1 MTDDRDQSLI
11 AGGGEMGERI
21 RVFDWSRT
29 PLGPRESWSPALRTT
44 VGLLLANRFP
54 MLLWWGP
61 DYISIYNDAYAP
73 ILGHKHP
80 RALGQPVSECWSEIW
95 HILQPLIDTPFKGG
109 PATWIEDLELH
120 IRRLGFTEEGHFTV
134 AYSPV
139 PDSTAPHEI
148 GGVLATVHEIT
159 QKVVGERRI
168 VILRDLGAQAAE
180 SSAEETCR
188 VAAQT
193 LAGHGKD
200 VPFALLYLVD
210 PDGAHARLA
219 GAAGIEPGAE
229 ASPLVAALDPLADT
243 ERGWPLAAAFH
254 SQTMVTVTNLDARFG
269 VVPAD
274 PWADP
279 LHSAVVVP
287 VRSSKADELAGLLVA
302 GVSSRLTFDELYR
315 GFYELLA
322 SQIATAIAKA
332 RAYEEERKRAE
343 ALAEIDRAK
352 TAFFSNV
359 SHEFRTP
366 LTLML
371 GPLEELKGSLGDSDS
386 AATSPQF
393 QQLDLVHRNGLRLLK
408 LVNTLLDFSRIE
420 AGRVQAV
427 YEPTD
432 LAAHTAEL
440 ASVFRSATE
449 KAGLKLIVDCPR
461 LSERAY
467 VDCEMWEKI
476 VLNLVSNAFKFTFE
490 GEIEVRLRKTT
501 SHFELAVR
509 DTGTGISP
517 DELPKLFERFHRVA
531 GARGRTHEGSGIGL
545 ALVQELAR
553 LHGGSVFAESV
564 YGKGSTFT
572 VQIPVG
578 HGHLPQQQIGAERT
592 LASTALGARPFL
604 EEALRWLPDAG
615 RDEALVVGDVAPP
628 EPARSADGERPRIVL
643 ADDNADM
650 RDYVRRL
657 LSSRYEVEAV
667 ADGAAAL
674 AAIERHAPDLVLSD
688 IMMPRVDGLELLAR
702 LRSDPRTSTL
712 PIILLSA
719 RAGEEARVE
728 GLQTGADDYLIK
740 PFTARELLAR
750 VTAHLQTARVR
761 RKAGKAVEASEARLT
776 ARNARLSLLSEAL
789 EHLLSSQDPE
799 RLVRDLFP
807 KVAAQLG
814 VDTYFNY
821 MVSGD
826 GRLTMHSCAGVS
838 DDIARE
844 IRHLQ
849 FGQAICG
856 TVAQTRKPIVANDI
870 LHSDY
875 DKAALVRGFGI
886 QTYACHPLMSGSR
899 LLGTLSFASR
909 TRTHFEHDELE
920 FMRLISHYVAL
931 AMERV
936 EGERTLRESEARFR
950 HMADNAPVMVW
961 VTDPAGSSSYLSRSW
976 YEFTGQSP
984 ETALGSGWLDAL
996 HPDDRAMADN
1006 TFVGAN
1012 SRQAG
1017 FRVEYRLRR
1026 KDGEYRWVLDSAAP
1040 RLGEDG
1046 EFLGYIGSVID
1057 ITERKRAEQT
1067 QQLLL
1072 NELNHRVKNTL
1083 ASVQAIV
1090 QRTLRSTNDPAD
1102 FANRFSGRIQSLARV
1117 HSLLTDTSW
1126 QGTGLREL
1134 ILDQLLQGAVDE
1146 TRVTAW
1152 GPAIRLGPQMALHLA
1167 LMLHE
1172 LGTNS
1177 VKYGALS
1184 AAGGWVTIKW
1194 SVRDTELQLRWVE
1207 RGGPTVTAPMS
1218 RGFGTTLV
1226 EQSAKGE
1233 GGRAQM
1239 LCEAEGVTWEIAL
1252 PLPAADPSD
1261 VSAGLGTPDLVAL
1274 TAPSQDEAAAR
1285 GPRAKLAGL
1294 RFLVIEDEPLIA
1306 LDLAEL
1312 LERAGADV
1320 APPVGSENEALKVI
1334 EEADF
1339 DGALLDANLHGRPVN
1354 AIAAALTRR
1363 NIPFVFITGYGRE
1376 GLPNGFKTAAV
1387 LTKPVSDQQLLEAV
1401 TALRP
1406 TASNVTQLKP

>member
-1 MTDDRDQSLI
+1 MIRNEDQSFL

-21 RVFDWSRT
+21 RAFDWSRT

-95 HILQPLIDTPFKGG
+95 HILQPLIDTPFRGG

-168 VILRDLGAQAAE
+168 VILRDLGVQAAE
-180 SSAEETCR
+180 NSAEETCR

-193 LAGHGKD
+193 LARHGKD

-229 ASPLVAALDPLADT
+229 ASPLVAPLDRAAET
-243 ERGWPLAAAFH
+243 ECGWPLAAAFH
-254 SQTMVTVTNLDARFG
+254 SQTMVTVTNLSGRFAG
-269 VVPAD
+269 VPAD

-279 LHSAVVVP
+279 LHSAVIVP

-371 GPLEELKGSLGDSDS
+371 GPIEELKGSLADS
-386 AATSPQF
+386 APSSPQF
-393 QQLDLVHRNGLRLLK
+393 EQVDLVHRNGLRLLK

-420 AGRVQAV
+420 AGRTQAV

-432 LAAHTAEL
+432 LAAYTAEL

-449 KAGLKLIVDCPR
+449 KAGLKLIVDCPP

-490 GEIEVRLRKTT
+490 GEIEVTLRKTA

-509 DTGTGISP
+509 DTGTGISA

-553 LHGGSVFAESV
+553 LHGGSVSVESV
-564 YGKGSTFT
+564 NGKGSTFR

-578 HGHLPQQQIGAERT
+578 HGHLPQKQIGAERT

-615 RDEALVVGDVAPP
+615 HDEELAVGHVALP
-628 EPARSADGERPRIVL
+628 EQAQSADGERPRIVL

-657 LSSRYEVEAV
+657 LSSRYDVEAV

-674 AAIERHAPDLVLSD
+674 AAIERRAPDLVLSD
-688 IMMPRVDGLELLAR
+688 IMMPRLDGLELLAR

-761 RKAGKAVEASEARLT
+761 REAGKAVNASEARLT

-789 EHLLSSQDPE
+789 EHLLSSHDPQ

-826 GRLTMHSCAGVS
+826 GRLTLHSCAGVS
-838 DDIARE
+838 DDVARE
-844 IRHLQ
+844 LRHLQ
-849 FGQAICG
+849 FGEAICG

-875 DKAALVRGFGI
+875 DKAALVRSFGI
-886 QTYACHPLMSGSR
+886 QTYACQPLMSGSR

-936 EGERTLRESEARFR
+936 EGERVLRESEARFR
-950 HMADNAPVMVW
+950 HMADNAPVMIW
-961 VTDPAGSSSYLSRSW
+961 VTDPGGSSSYLSRSW
-976 YEFTGQSP
+976 YEFTGQTP
-984 ETALGSGWLDAL
+984 ETGLGSGWLDAL
-996 HPDDRAMADN
+996 HPDDRAAADN
-1006 TFVGAN
+1006 AFVAAN
-1012 SRQAG
+1012 AKQSA

-1026 KDGEYRWVLDSAAP
+1026 KDGEYRWVLDSAVP
-1040 RLGEDG
+1040 RRGESG

-1126 QGTGLREL
+1126 QGADLREL
-1134 ILDQLLQGAVDE
+1134 ILDQLLQGPVDE

-1152 GPAIRLGPQMALHLA
+1152 GPAIRLGPQMTLHLA

-1184 AAGGWVTIKW
+1184 AAGGWVTINW
-1194 SVRDTELQLRWVE
+1194 SVKDNVLQLRWVE
-1207 RGGPTVTAPMS
+1207 RGGPPVSAPIS

-1233 GGRAQM
+1233 GGQAQM

-1252 PLPAADPSD
+1252 PLPPAEASD
-1261 VSAGLGTPDLVAL
+1261 ASTGLGPPELVAL
-1274 TAPSQDEAAAR
+1274 TGQKPDDAR
-1285 GPRAKLAGL
+1285 ASRPGAKLAGL

-1306 LDLAEL
+1306 LALAEL
-1312 LERAGADV
+1312 LERGGADV
-1320 APPVGSENEALKVI
+1320 APPVGSESEALKVI
-1334 EEADF
+1334 EQGDF

-1376 GLPNGFKTAAV
+1376 GLPNGFQNAAV
-1387 LTKPVSDQQLLEAV
+1387 LTKPVSDQQLFEAV
-1401 TALRP
+1401 RALWPR
-1406 TASNVTQLKP
+1406 ASNVTQLKQ